1 MIVNREQLSKFL
13 IEELYDITNNNYEE
27 SGHFEEPLD
36 IDWNMYLSVGDM
48 FTSIILRDE
57 ELVIKGIL
65 FFFVNTHPH
74 IKTKLVAQQITFFI
88 EKGYRRNSSLMI
100 QYSENYFSERGVNFI
115 RQSARYDS
123 HFCKYLS
130 QKGYTKEDI
139 TFLKRI

>member
-1 MIVNREQLSKFL
+1 MIINREQLNKFL
-13 IEELYDITNNNYEE
+13 IEELTDITNKNYIE

-36 IDWNMYLSVGDM
+36 IDWDMYLSIGDV
-48 FTSIILRDE
+48 FNSIILRDN
-57 ELVIKGIL
+57 ELVIRGIL
-65 FFFVNTHPH
+65 FFFVGVHPH

-88 EKGYRRNSSLMI
+88 EKGYRQNSGLMI

-115 RQSARYDS
+115 RQSARYNS